1 MRKLQMESIKQIY
14 IRNKEVILYLFFG
27 GLAFFLNIGLFAL
40 LNEVCNIN
48 ELIANVICWCVCV
61 LFQFITNRS
70 WVFDAGEGGSGR
82 MMKQLA
88 SFVGGRLFTLAV
100 EEAIILVFITWLG
113 FNSMIVKLV
122 AQFVVIVLNYIISK
136 KIVFRK

>member
-1 MRKLQMESIKQIY
+1 MQMDIIKRVY
-14 IRNKEVILYLFFG
+14 IKNKEVILYLFFG

-40 LNEVCNIN
+40 LNGACHMN

-61 LFQFITNRS
+61 LFQFVTNRN
-70 WVFDAGEGGSGR
+70 WVFDANMGGTDR

-88 SFVGGRLFTLAV
+88 SFVGGRLFTLAI
-100 EEAIILVFITWLG
+100 EEAIIAVFITWLG

-136 KIVFRK
+136 TLVFRKP